1 MALSVC
7 SWSIRIFS
15 EVRSRGGA
23 LGGQSG
29 GGGFSERQTDR
40 QTQQL
45 AKDQETQK
53 SIIDADESRGK
64 KIRVGERLRIE
75 GLTPAEVKTRNGA

>member
-29 GGGFSERQTDR
+29 GGGFSERQTTDR

-53 SIIDADESRGK
+53 SIIVADEGRK
-64 KIRVGERLRIE
+64 KKSEWGS
-75 GLTPAEVKTRNGA
+75 G

>member
-29 GGGFSERQTDR
+29 GGGFSERQTTDR

-53 SIIDADESRGK
+53 SIIVADESRGK
-64 KIRVGERLRIE
+64 KSEWGS
-75 GLTPAEVKTRNGA
+75 G

>member
-1 MALSVC
+1 MCARGVYGYSPK
-7 SWSIRIFS
+7 S
-15 EVRSRGGA
+15 EVVGGA

-29 GGGFSERQTDR
+29 GGGFSERQTTDR

-53 SIIDADESRGK
+53 SIIVADESRGK
-64 KIRVGERLRIE
+64 KSEWGERLRIE